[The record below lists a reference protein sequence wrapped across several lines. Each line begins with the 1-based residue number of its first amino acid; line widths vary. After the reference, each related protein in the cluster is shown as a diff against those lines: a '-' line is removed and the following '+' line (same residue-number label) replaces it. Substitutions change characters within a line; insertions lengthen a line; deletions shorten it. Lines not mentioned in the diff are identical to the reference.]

1 VERSDLEFAFQYGN
15 ERILFELNRVPSARQ
30 RISIHVLPNGS
41 VRVDAPE
48 SAAVEVVLAAVRK
61 RARWIWIRLQTH
73 HEQGLHV
80 LPREYVSGESH
91 FYLGRRHVLKV
102 FRDEDAPAGVKLLRG
117 ELAITAP
124 SNEPK
129 RIRSLLEA
137 WYRRRA
143 QEVFGRRLAEL
154 VSAAPWLD
162 EAPPFRLLVMRTQ
175 WGSCS
180 PAGELLLNPH
190 LVKAPRPC
198 VDYVLAHELC
208 HLREHN
214 HSPAFYRLL
223 SALLPDWPARKEEL
237 DRMAEMLLNR

>member
-1 VERSDLEFAFQYGN
+1 MERSDLEFAFQYGN
-15 ERILFELNRVPSARQ
+15 ERIVFELNRVPSARQ
-30 RISIHVLPNGS
+30 RIGIHVLPDGS

-48 SAAVEVVLAAVRK
+48 SAAVEVVLVAVRK
-61 RARWIWIRLQTH
+61 RARWIWIRLQAR
-73 HEQGLHV
+73 HELGLHV

-102 FRDEDAPAGVKLLRG
+102 FSHADAPAGVKLLRG
-117 ELAITAP
+117 KLEVTAA
-124 SNEPK
+124 SNDPK

-143 QEVFGRRLAEL
+143 KEVFTRRLTEL
-154 VSAAPWLD
+154 TSAAPWLS
-162 EAPPFRLLVMRTQ
+162 EVPPFRLLVMRTQ

-208 HLREHN
+208 HLKEHN
-214 HSPAFYRLL
+214 HSPAFYRAL
-223 SALLPDWPARKEEL
+223 SALMPDWLARKEEL
-237 DRMAEMLLNR
+237 DGMAEALLNR

>member
-1 VERSDLEFAFQYGN
+1 MAVSERELAFQYGD
-15 ERILFELNRVPSARQ
+15 ERIVFVLNRVASARP
-30 RISIHVLPNGS
+30 RIGIHVLPEGS

-48 SAAVEVVLAAVRK
+48 DAALADVLAAVQK
-61 RARWIWIRLQTH
+61 RARWIWIRLQAR
-73 HEQGLHV
+73 HELGLHV

-91 FYLGRRHVLKV
+91 FYLGRRHMLKI
-102 FRDEDAPAGVKLLRG
+102 FPRSDAPAGVKLLRG
-117 ELAITAP
+117 KLEITSA
-124 SNEPK
+124 SNDPK

-143 QEVFGRRLAEL
+143 QEVFARRLTEL
-154 VSAAPWLD
+154 TAAAPWLGQV
-162 EAPPFRLLVMRTQ
+162 PPFRLQVMRTQ

-180 PAGELLLNPH
+180 PARELLLNPH

-198 VDYVLAHELC
+198 IDYVLAHELC
-208 HLREHN
+208 HLKQHN

-237 DRMAEMLLNR
+237 DGMAEALLN